1 MLKCTSIFFFFL
13 IWCVSN
19 DNVVTRFF
27 VFNQVLPKPHRRLV
41 RRHTT
46 GGKVQPLV
54 HGQAS
59 DGKVAGASTS
69 TQGIPTSPHTSVGRG
84 PSESTASDPSQTASA
99 SREPSGSTSSDASQ
113 MVSASRGPNGSMS
126 SDLSRAASVSRE
138 PSGSTS
144 SDPTQTASVARKPSG
159 SKVIYVGPNGSTS
172 SVASQ
177 TVSVSRGPSEST
189 SFDAS
194 QTTYIAK
201 RSIYFGPSDRAH
213 AEHSYSSEGSPGK
226 LKRMLLDAQEANEVL
241 RKKLKTSLQATR
253 RLREKVCTLS
263 AATEALRKNQLAARE
278 CAEMMDSLSSLQ
290 KDIFGRLSKTEKGLY
305 SPEVKEFATTL
316 YSYSPKAYSFV
327 RKTFKQALPHPSQV
341 RKWSVVSRMAAAP
354 DVSEDSVSALQTLDN
369 LTGEERAN
377 LVKESLRRFYERR
390 IHSGSPSCDEP
401 SANLSTLHA
410 VEATP
415 DSS

>member
-1 MLKCTSIFFFFL
+1 M
-13 IWCVSN
+13 
-19 DNVVTRFF
+19 FF
-27 VFNQVLPKPHRRLV
+27 VFNQVLPKPHCQLV

-59 DGKVAGASTS
+59 DGKVAGASAS
-69 TQGIPTSPHTSVGRG
+69 TQGIPTSPHASVGRG
-84 PSESTASDPSQTASA
+84 LSEFPTSSDPSQTASA
-99 SREPSGSTSSDASQ
+99 SREPSGSASSDASEI
-113 MVSASRGPNGSMS
+113 SASRGPNGSMS
-126 SDLSRAASVSRE
+126 SDLSHAASVSRE

-144 SDPTQTASVARKPSG
+144 SDPAHTASVAREPSG

-177 TVSVSRGPSEST
+177 TASVSRGPSECT

-194 QTTYIAK
+194 QTTYVAT

-263 AATEALRKNQLAARE
+263 AATEALRKNQLAAKE

-305 SPEVKEFATTL
+305 SSEVKEFATTL

-369 LTGEERAN
+369 LTGEERAS

-390 IHSGSPSCDEP
+390 VHSGPPTCDEP
-401 SANLSTLHA
+401 SGNLSTLHA
-410 VEATP
+410 VEAAP